1 MKINHIALWTNQLEE
16 LSEFYTKYF
25 DGRTN
30 EKYINP
36 QKGFESYFMRFEEGA
51 ALEIMRKINIT
62 EPDSIL
68 HIGLA
73 HFSFSVGSKEAVIGF
88 IERFRKD
95 GYTIASEPR
104 TTGDGFFEGSILD
117 PDNNLV
123 EITI

>member
-62 EPDSIL
+62 EPDSVL